1 LKDESYTT
9 ENTILGGMKEAFFDQ
24 IPGDKIDKEN
34 GQCPQITY
42 RKM

>member
-9 ENTILGGMKEAFFDQ
+9 ESTIRGGIKEVFFDE
-24 IPGDKIDKEN
+24 IPVDMIDKEN

>member
-1 LKDESYTT
+1 
-9 ENTILGGMKEAFFDQ
+9 MKEAFFDQ
-24 IPGDKIDKEN
+24 IPVDKIDKEI